1 MLTAVTPDHLGNGAD
16 QLLTI
21 AGAGFDATTSVS
33 LAGASGSAYQA
44 SSVQLDL
51 PTQLGATFAAGSVP
65 AEVYTVKVTHA
76 DGISASLAA
85 AFTVTQGGQARL
97 ITNLVTPSS
106 LGYHVASTLDLE
118 YANSGDLAM
127 PAPILTVTISQT
139 HADGT
144 TDQKAFLTLDS
155 CARDR
160 RGSGVRLLLSDSATR
175 SRSWPAAR
183 HRGCWSRAN
192 RSRCQSTMR
201 AGRAIAPYWVIWHDW
216 AEAFSPLVAKQQG

>member
-1 MLTAVTPDHLGNGAD
+1 M
-16 QLLTI
+16 
-21 AGAGFDATTSVS
+21 
-33 LAGASGSAYQA
+33 
-44 SSVQLDL
+44 
-51 PTQLGATFAAGSVP
+51 
-65 AEVYTVKVTHA
+65 THA

-155 CARDR
+155 ALATGGALEFDYSCRIQQHDPDPGQR
-160 RGSGVRLLLSDSATR
+160 RNTGGA
-175 SRSWPAAR
+175 
-183 HRGCWSRAN
+183 G
-192 RSRCQSTMR
+192 
-201 AGRAIAPYWVIWHDW
+201 AGRIVHD
-216 AEAFSPLVAKQQG
+216 ANLLCGLAGRLRHTG